1 LPIWRLVLIK
11 KISMNSIKKI
21 LLIAA
26 TLIGGAANAQDIVIG
41 QVVPLTG
48 TQAATGIAAR
58 DGAQLYFDKIN
69 RHGGIQGRKI
79 VLDVRDDEYQTAKTV
94 NLVRE
99 IIREHSPVL
108 MISAIGAAGVEAL
121 IKEKVLENGK
131 VSLLGPTS
139 GARMMYGVPR
149 IYPVRASYEREANKF
164 LAQFKSTGV
173 KRLAVVYQDDA
184 FGKEGLASIQ
194 EFLKSSYKDVQL
206 VASASYSRTDTDL
219 AKQATEVSKSDP
231 QAVLLY
237 AVTKPAASFIQ
248 HFKPLA
254 PKATIAMMSSVEL
267 DSLIKEGGNA
277 VTDSLIGLFLPH
289 PNNKKELLVR
299 EMHED
304 AKELGRSV
312 NISPRFQL
320 GYTTARVAV
329 SVMQSIKGPIT
340 AVTLD
345 KALDDAK
352 SFKLSDTLEVR
363 NEGKNQGINFVDFG
377 IIGRAGL
384 IY

>member
-1 LPIWRLVLIK
+1 
-11 KISMNSIKKI
+11 MNSIQKI
-21 LLIAA
+21 LLAVATFMVSAA
-26 TLIGGAANAQDIVIG
+26 GAQDIVIG

-48 TQAATGIAAR
+48 LQAATGIAAR

-94 NLVRE
+94 NLVRA
-99 IIREHSPVL
+99 IIQERSPVL
-108 MISAIGAAGVEAL
+108 MISAIGAASVEAL
-121 IKEKVLENGK
+121 VKENVLENGK

-149 IYPVRASYEREANKF
+149 IYPVRASYEREANKL
-164 LAQFKSTGV
+164 LAQFKNTGV

-184 FGKEGLASIQ
+184 FGKEGLATVQ
-194 EFLKSSYKDVQL
+194 EFLKSSKEMQL
-206 VASASYSRTDTDL
+206 VASASYSRTEPDL

-248 HFKPLA
+248 HFKPLS
-254 PKATIAMMSSVEL
+254 PKASIAMMSSVEL
-267 DSLIKEGGNA
+267 DSLIKETGSA
-277 VTDSLIGLFLPH
+277 VTNSFIGLFLPH
-289 PNNKKELLVR
+289 PKNKKELLVR

-304 AKELGRSV
+304 FKELGRPV

-320 GYTTARVAV
+320 GYITARVAV
-329 SVMQSIKGPIT
+329 SVMQSIKGPIN
-340 AVTLD
+340 AASLD
-345 KALDDAK
+345 KALSEAK
-352 SFKLSDTLEVR
+352 SFRLTDTLEVR
-363 NEGKNQGINFVDFG
+363 NEGKNQGINFIDFG

-384 IY
+384 VY

>member
-1 LPIWRLVLIK
+1 
-11 KISMNSIKKI
+11 MNPIKKI
-21 LLIAA
+21 LLIAT
-26 TLIGGAANAQDIVIG
+26 TLIASAANAQDIVIG

-48 TQAATGIAAR
+48 LQAATGIAAR

-69 RHGGIQGRKI
+69 RQGGIQGRKI

-94 NLVRE
+94 SLVRA
-99 IIREHSPVL
+99 IIQERSPVL

-121 IKEKVLENGK
+121 IKDKVLENGK

-139 GARMMYGVPR
+139 GARMMYGLPR
-149 IYPVRASYEREANKF
+149 IYPVRASYEREANKL
-164 LAQFKSTGV
+164 LAHFNSTGV

-184 FGKEGLASIQ
+184 FGKEGFETIQ
-194 EFLKSSYKDVQL
+194 GFLKSSYKDIQL
-206 VASASYSRTDTDL
+206 VASASYSRTAPDL
-219 AKQATEVSKSDP
+219 AKQANEISKSDP

-237 AVTKPAASFIQ
+237 AVTKPAVSFIQ
-248 HFKPLA
+248 NFKPLS
-254 PKATIAMMSSVEL
+254 PKATVAMMSSVEL

-304 AKELGRSV
+304 AKEFGRSV

-329 SVMQSIKGPIT
+329 AAMKSIKGPIT
-340 AVTLD
+340 AVSLD

-352 SFKLSDTLEVR
+352 SFKLTEALEVR
-363 NEGKNQGINFVDFG
+363 NEGKNQGINFIDFG
-377 IIGRAGL
+377 IIGRSGL

>member
-1 LPIWRLVLIK
+1 
-11 KISMNSIKKI
+11 MNPIKKI

-26 TLIGGAANAQDIVIG
+26 TVIAGSANAQDIVIG

-69 RHGGIQGRKI
+69 RNGGIQGRKI

-94 NLVRE
+94 SLVRA
-99 IIREHSPVL
+99 IIQERSPVL
-108 MISAIGAAGVEAL
+108 MISAIGAASVDAL

-149 IYPVRASYEREANKF
+149 IYPVRASYEREANKL
-164 LAQFKSTGV
+164 LAHFKSTGV
-173 KRLAVVYQDDA
+173 KRLAVVYQDDT
-184 FGKEGLASIQ
+184 FGKEGLATVQ
-194 EFLKSSYKDVQL
+194 EFLKSSYRDMQL
-206 VASASYSRTDTDL
+206 VASVSYSRTDTDL
-219 AKQATEVSKSDP
+219 ARHAIDVSKTDP

-248 HFKPLA
+248 NFKPLA

-267 DSLIKEGGNA
+267 DSLIKEAGSA
-277 VTDSLIGLFLPH
+277 VNDSLIGLFLPH
-289 PNNKKELLVR
+289 PNNRKELLVR
-299 EMHED
+299 QMHED
-304 AKELGRSV
+304 ARELGRSV

-320 GYTTARVAV
+320 GYATARVAV
-329 SVMQSIKGPIT
+329 SVMQSMKGPIT
-340 AVTLD
+340 AATLD

-352 SFKLSDTLEVR
+352 IFKLTDTLEVR
-363 NEGKNQGINFVDFG
+363 NEGKNQGINFIDFG
-377 IIGRAGL
+377 IVGRTGL
-384 IY
+384 VQ